1 MNPSLDRDCFSNSE
15 PLMPLETA
23 LTLLRQRIHCVVG
36 TEMLPLDA
44 ARGRILATD
53 IAAKFDI
60 PGHDNAA
67 VDGYA
72 VYGEDLDPAGETK
85 LPIAGR
91 AAAGHP
97 LRHGQ
102 PRGTAVRIFTG
113 AAMPA
118 GPDGT
123 AGPDTVAMQEDC
135 RVEGDAVLVGPGLKR
150 GQNRRRRGEDVTAG
164 RRILEAGTR
173 LRPQEIGLAAAAGQ
187 ARLALRAR
195 LRVALFS
202 TGDELAEPD
211 QPLAPG
217 TIHDSNRYILGALL
231 RQSGASVS
239 DLGILPD
246 RPDAVRL
253 ALQVAARDHDLLLT
267 SGGVSTGEEDHVK
280 AAIASMG
287 RLHFWRL
294 AIKPGRPVALGQIDA
309 GGRAVPFV
317 GLPGN
322 PVAAMVTYLRI
333 ARPLILGLMGA
344 KDLEPVRYRL
354 PAAFALHKK
363 RDRREFLR
371 GWVETDAT
379 GKQAVQRFEREGS
392 GILTSMTA
400 ATGLVEIAE
409 DVTAVAP
416 GDLVDFLPFS
426 DLR

>member
-1 MNPSLDRDCFSNSE
+1 MSQPLDCDCFSGSE
-15 PLMPLETA
+15 PLMPLESA
-23 LTLLRQRIHCVVG
+23 LTLLRRRIHPVVG
-36 TEMLPLDA
+36 IETLPLEA
-44 ARGRILATD
+44 AQDRILATD
-53 IAAKFDI
+53 IVARFDV
-60 PGHDNAA
+60 PGFDNAA

-72 VYGEDLDPAGETK
+72 VYGEDLDPGGETR

-97 LRHGQ
+97 LDRPQ

-113 AAMPA
+113 AAMPL
-118 GPDGT
+118 GPDG
-123 AGPDTVAMQEDC
+123 APGPDTVAMQEDC
-135 RVEGDAVLVGPGLKR
+135 RVDGGMVVIAAGLKR
-150 GQNRRRRGEDVTAG
+150 GRNRRRRGEDVTAG
-164 RRILEAGTR
+164 RTILEAGVR

-187 ARLALRAR
+187 AQLALRAR

-202 TGDELAEPD
+202 TGDELAEPG
-211 QPLAPG
+211 QPLANG
-217 TIHDSNRYILGALL
+217 AIHDSNRYILGAML
-231 RQSGASVS
+231 RQSGAAVS

-280 AAIASMG
+280 AAIAAMG
-287 RLHFWRL
+287 RVHFWRL

-309 GGRAVPFV
+309 AGRAVPFV

-322 PVAAMVTYLRI
+322 PVAAMVTFLRI

-354 PAAFALHKK
+354 PAAFDLQKK
-363 RDRREFLR
+363 GDRREFLR
-371 GWVETDAT
+371 GWVETDAA
-379 GKQAVQRFEREGS
+379 GNQAVQRFEREGS
-392 GILTSMTA
+392 GILTSMTT
-400 ATGLVEIAE
+400 ATGLIELAE

-416 GDLVDFLPFS
+416 GDLVDFLPFAEM
-426 DLR
+426 R

>member
-1 MNPSLDRDCFSNSE
+1 MSLPLDYDCFSGGD
-15 PLMPLETA
+15 PLMPLESA
-23 LTLLRQRIHCVVG
+23 LALLRQRIRPVVG
-36 TEMLPLDA
+36 IETLPLEA
-44 ARGRILATD
+44 AQDRILAAD
-53 IAAKFDI
+53 IVARFDV
-60 PGHDNAA
+60 PGYDNAA

-72 VYGEDLDPAGETK
+72 VFAEDLDPAGETR

-97 LRHGQ
+97 LDRPQ

-113 AAMPA
+113 APMPV
-118 GPDGT
+118 GPDG
-123 AGPDTVAMQEDC
+123 APGPDTVAMQEDC
-135 RVEGDAVLVGPGLKR
+135 RVEGDQVVIAAGLKR
-150 GQNRRRRGEDVTAG
+150 GRNRRRRGEDVAAG
-164 RRILEAGTR
+164 RKILEAGVR

-187 ARLALRAR
+187 SKLALRAR

-202 TGDELAEPD
+202 TGDELAEPG
-211 QPLAPG
+211 QPLTEGA
-217 TIHDSNRYILGALL
+217 IHDSNRYILGAML
-231 RQSGASVS
+231 RQSGAAVS

-280 AAIASMG
+280 AAVTAMG

-309 GGRAVPFV
+309 AGRAVPFV

-333 ARPLILGLMGA
+333 ARPLILGLAGA
-344 KDLEPVRYRL
+344 TDLEPARYRL
-354 PAAFALHKK
+354 PAAFAFSKK
-363 RDRREFLR
+363 PDRREFLR
-371 GWVETDAT
+371 GWIETNAA
-379 GKQAVQRFEREGS
+379 GQQSVQRFERDGS

-400 ATGLVEIAE
+400 ATGLIEIAE
-409 DVTAVAP
+409 EATEIAP
-416 GDLVDFLPFS
+416 GDLVDFLPFAEM
-426 DLR
+426 R

>member
-1 MNPSLDRDCFSNSE
+1 MSQPLDRDCFSGSE
-15 PLMPLETA
+15 PLMTLGAALALLCARIRPVVGIERLPLEAA
-23 LTLLRQRIHCVVG
+23 L
-36 TEMLPLDA
+36 
-44 ARGRILATD
+44 GRILAAD
-53 IAAKFDI
+53 IVAGFDV

-72 VYGEDLDPAGETK
+72 VYGEDLNPTGETR

-97 LRHGQ
+97 LAGLQ
-102 PRGTAVRIFTG
+102 ARGTAVRIFTG
-113 AAMPA
+113 AMMPA
-118 GPDGT
+118 GLQAAP
-123 AGPDTVAMQEDC
+123 GPDTVAMQEEC
-135 RVEGDAVLVGPGLKR
+135 RIEEGTVVIPAGLER
-150 GQNRRRRGEDVTAG
+150 GRNRRRRGEDIRAG
-164 RRILEAGTR
+164 RKILEAGQR

-187 ARLALRAR
+187 AVLPLRAR

-202 TGDELAEPD
+202 TGDELAEPG
-211 QPLAPG
+211 QPLGAG
-217 TIHDSNRYILGALL
+217 TIHDSNRYVLGALL
-231 RQSGASVS
+231 RQSGAAVG

-267 SGGVSTGEEDHVK
+267 SGGVSSGEEDHVK
-280 AAIASMG
+280 AALLSMG
-287 RLHFWRL
+287 RLHVWRL

-309 GGRAVPFV
+309 ADRAVPFI

-354 PAAFALHKK
+354 PAAFALRKK

-371 GWVETDAT
+371 GWVETD
-379 GKQAVQRFEREGS
+379 GNGRQRLQRFEQES
-392 GILTSMTA
+392 SAILTSMTA
-400 ATGLVEIAE
+400 AAGLIEIAE
-409 DVTAVAP
+409 DVTEVAP
-416 GDLVDFLPFS
+416 GDLLDFLPFAEM
-426 DLR
+426 R

>member
-1 MNPSLDRDCFSNSE
+1 MNPLLDRDCFSDGE

-23 LTLLRQRIHCVVG
+23 LALLRQRIHCVVG
-36 TEMLPLDA
+36 IETLPLDA
-44 ARGRILATD
+44 AQDRILAADVVAT
-53 IAAKFDI
+53 FDV

-72 VYGEDLDPAGETK
+72 VYAEDLDSAGETR
-85 LPIAGR
+85 LPVAGR
-91 AAAGHP
+91 ATAGHP
-97 LRHGQ
+97 LDQPQ

-118 GPDGT
+118 GPDGVP
-123 AGPDTVAMQEDC
+123 GPDTVAMQEDC
-135 RVEGDAVLVGPGLKR
+135 RVDGDCVVIGAGLTH
-150 GQNRRRRGEDVTAG
+150 GQNRRRRGEDVAAG
-164 RRILEAGTR
+164 RKILEAGTR
-173 LRPQEIGLAAAAGQ
+173 LRAQDIGLAAAAGQ

-202 TGDELAEPD
+202 TGDELAEPG
-211 QPLAPG
+211 QPLSSG

-231 RQSGASVS
+231 RQNGASVS

-309 GGRAVPFV
+309 GGRAVPIV

-333 ARPLILGLMGA
+333 ARPLILGLTGA
-344 KDLEPVRYRL
+344 RDLEPVRYRL
-354 PAAFALHKK
+354 PAAFALRKK
-363 RDRREFLR
+363 RNRREFLR
-371 GWVETDAT
+371 GWIETDGA

-392 GILTSMTA
+392 HILTSMTA

-409 DVTAVAP
+409 AVTAVAP

-426 DLR
+426 ELR

>member
-1 MNPSLDRDCFSNSE
+1 MTPSLDRDCFSNSE
-15 PLMPLETA
+15 PLMPLEAA
-23 LTLLRQRIHCVVG
+23 LALLRQRVHCVVG
-36 TEMLPLDA
+36 SETLPLEA
-44 ARGRILATD
+44 AQDRILAAD
-53 IAAKFDI
+53 VIAGFDV

-72 VYGEDLDPAGETK
+72 VYAEDLDTAGETR
-85 LPIAGR
+85 LPVAGR

-97 LRHGQ
+97 LSHPQ

-113 AAMPA
+113 AAMPT
-118 GPDGT
+118 GPDG
-123 AGPDTVAMQEDC
+123 ASGPDTVAMQEDC
-135 RVEGDAVLVGPGLKR
+135 RIDGDSVAIGVGLKR

-164 RRILEAGTR
+164 RKILEAGTR

-187 ARLALRAR
+187 ARLALRTR

-202 TGDELAEPD
+202 TGDELAEPG
-211 QPLAPG
+211 QPLSSG

-253 ALQVAARDHDLLLT
+253 ALQIAARDHDLLLT

-344 KDLEPVRYRL
+344 RDLEPVRYRL
-354 PAAFALHKK
+354 PAAFSLRKK

-371 GWVETDAT
+371 GWIETDAT

-392 GILTSMTA
+392 GILTSMTT

-409 DVTAVAP
+409 EVTAVAP

>member
-1 MNPSLDRDCFSNSE
+1 MSRPLDRDCFSGGE

-23 LTLLRQRIHCVVG
+23 LTLLRERIHPVVG
-36 TEMLPLDA
+36 TETLPLEA
-44 ARGRILATD
+44 AQDRILATD
-53 IAAKFDI
+53 IVAGFDV

-72 VYGEDLDPAGETK
+72 VYGEDLDPRRETR

-97 LRHGQ
+97 LDRPQ
-102 PRGTAVRIFTG
+102 LRGTAIRIFTG

-123 AGPDTVAMQEDC
+123 PGPDTVAMQEDC
-135 RVEGDAVLVGPGLKR
+135 HIEDGTVVIAAGLKP
-150 GQNRRRRGEDVTAG
+150 GHNRRRRGEDVTAG
-164 RRILEAGTR
+164 RKILEAGTR

-187 ARLALRAR
+187 ARLPLRAR
-195 LRVALFS
+195 LQVALFS
-202 TGDELAEPD
+202 TGDELAEPG
-211 QPLAPG
+211 QPLANG
-217 TIHDSNRYILGALL
+217 AIHDSNRYILGAML
-231 RQSGASVS
+231 RQTGAAVS

-246 RPDAVRL
+246 RPDAVSL

-280 AAIASMG
+280 AAITAMG

-309 GGRAVPFV
+309 GARTVPFV

-322 PVAAMVTYLRI
+322 PVAAMVTYLRV

-344 KDLEPVRYRL
+344 KELEPVRYRL
-354 PAAFALHKK
+354 PAAFALRKK

-371 GWVETDAT
+371 GWIETDKA
-379 GKQAVQRFEREGS
+379 GHQAVQRFEREGS
-392 GILTSMTA
+392 GILTSMTT
-400 ATGLVEIAE
+400 ATGLIELAE

-416 GDLVDFLPFS
+416 GDLVDFLPFA
-426 DLR
+426 DMR

>member
-1 MNPSLDRDCFSNSE
+1 MTRSLDRDCFSNSE

-23 LTLLRQRIHCVVG
+23 LALLRQRVHCVVG
-36 TEMLPLDA
+36 IETLPLEA
-44 ARGRILATD
+44 AQDRILAAD
-53 IAAKFDI
+53 VVAGFDV

-72 VYGEDLDPAGETK
+72 VYAEDLDSAGETR

-97 LRHGQ
+97 LGHPQ

-113 AAMPA
+113 AVMPT
-118 GPDGT
+118 GPDGVS
-123 AGPDTVAMQEDC
+123 GPDTVAMQEDC
-135 RVEGDAVLVGPGLKR
+135 RVDGDSVVIGAGLGP

-164 RRILEAGTR
+164 RKILETGIR

-187 ARLALRAR
+187 AQLALRTR

-202 TGDELAEPD
+202 TGDELAEPG
-211 QPLAPG
+211 QPLSSG

-287 RLHFWRL
+287 RLHVWRL

-344 KDLEPVRYRL
+344 RDLEPVRYRL
-354 PAAFALHKK
+354 PAAFALRKK

-371 GWVETDAT
+371 GWIETDAT

-392 GILTSMTA
+392 HILTSMTA
-400 ATGLVEIAE
+400 ATGLVEIGEA
-409 DVTAVAP
+409 VTAVAP

>member
-1 MNPSLDRDCFSNSE
+1 MTRSLDRDCFSNSE

-23 LTLLRQRIHCVVG
+23 LALLRQRVHCVVG
-36 TEMLPLDA
+36 IETLPLEA
-44 ARGRILATD
+44 AQDRILAAD
-53 IAAKFDI
+53 VVAGFDV

-72 VYGEDLDPAGETK
+72 VYAEDLDSAGETR

-97 LRHGQ
+97 LGHPQ

-113 AAMPA
+113 AVMPT
-118 GPDGT
+118 GPDGVS
-123 AGPDTVAMQEDC
+123 GPDMVAMQEDC
-135 RVEGDAVLVGPGLKR
+135 RVDGDSVVIGAGLGP

-164 RRILEAGTR
+164 RKILETGIR

-187 ARLALRAR
+187 AQLALRTR

-202 TGDELAEPD
+202 TGDELAEPG
-211 QPLAPG
+211 QPLSSG

-287 RLHFWRL
+287 RLHVWRL

-344 KDLEPVRYRL
+344 RDLEPVRYRL
-354 PAAFALHKK
+354 PAAFALRKK

-371 GWVETDAT
+371 GWIETDAT

-392 GILTSMTA
+392 HILTSMTA
-400 ATGLVEIAE
+400 ATGLVEIGEA
-409 DVTAVAP
+409 VTAVAP